1 VLEEA
6 QTLGALGD
14 VQEVAEERQG
24 AAGDHGEPGEAGQAR
39 TEADQDD
46 GAAGCR
52 HGGRPLAEHVGEAAG
67 GDVVAVTVNRNDLR
81 TVSGHAGGMGRLAW
95 VLCGAAEAIAVACV
109 VLLVGGH
116 VGLEEAVDAYVVTNL
131 GMVVTFAA
139 IGGLVAGNRPR
150 NPIGWLFLGHSLC
163 FAVATLAG
171 AIAVARQDVLSPGG
185 LRGLLVVFM
194 GVWPLGIGIALPLAV
209 QLFPTGRP
217 LGPRWR
223 WLIGLTVVSGLAF
236 AAQTLLDPAA
246 LAVTDRPVAPLIS
259 PATFH
264 AADPLWAVASLLL
277 VAVLAASVAELVL
290 RFRRA
295 RGVERLQLT
304 WLVWAVALFAVLNS
318 QRWITGN
325 GPILFLLTLP
335 LVPAAAAVAILRHD
349 LYDIRVI
356 VNRTLVYGLLTALLG
371 LGYAGAVLLL
381 GQLVGRDRN
390 SLAVAGATLAV
401 AALVQPAR
409 RRIQRTVDR
418 RFNRRRYD
426 AARTIQAFSTRLR
439 QQVDLDALAAEL
451 CAVADQTMEPRS
463 VSLWLRPQPTGAA
476 PRP

>member
-1 VLEEA
+1 MTTGSML
-6 QTLGALGD
+6 D
-14 VQEVAEERQG
+14 QG
-24 AAGDHGEPGEAGQAR
+24 R
-39 TEADQDD
+39 
-46 GAAGCR
+46 R
-52 HGGRPLAEHVGEAAG
+52 RGGL
-67 GDVVAVTVNRNDLR
+67 
-81 TVSGHAGGMGRLAW
+81 GRLAW
-95 VLCGAAEAIAVACV
+95 GLCAAAEAMAAACV
-109 VLLVGGH
+109 VLLLAGH
-116 VGLEEAVDAYVVTNL
+116 VRLDVAVDAYLVTNL
-131 GMVVTFAA
+131 GMVVAFGA
-139 IGGLVAGNRPR
+139 IGGLVAGNRPG
-150 NPIGWLFLGHSLC
+150 NPIGWLFLAHSLC

-171 AIAVARQDVLSPGG
+171 TIAVTRQDVLSPGS
-185 LRGLLVVFM
+185 LRALLIVFM

-223 WLIGLTVVSGLAF
+223 WLVGLTVVSGLAF
-236 AAQTLLDPAA
+236 DAQTVLHPAA
-246 LAVTDRPVAPLIS
+246 LALTDRPVAPLIA

-264 AADPLWAVASLLL
+264 ALDPLWAAAGLLL

-318 QRWITGN
+318 QRWITGS

-335 LVPAAAAVAILRHD
+335 LVPAAAAVAILRYD

-371 LGYAGAVLLL
+371 LGYAAAVLVL
-381 GQLVGRDRN
+381 GQLAGGDRD

-401 AALVQPAR
+401 AALFQPAR
-409 RRIQRTVDR
+409 RRIQRAVDR

-426 AARTIQAFSTRLR
+426 AAQTIAAFSTRLR
-439 QQVDLDALAAEL
+439 EQLDLDTLTAEL
-451 CAVADQTMEPRS
+451 CAVASQTIEPRS
-463 VSLWLRPQPTGAA
+463 VSLWLRPRAGGATA
-476 PRP
+476 ARRRP